1 MNSIIKTL
9 AWPLGIISLALLV
22 IGLIA
27 VTAPNMTIETLV
39 LYFAVMLLIIGSVQ
53 LLIAIVLR
61 NKMKLWLA
69 LASLSALFLVAGGY
83 MIYNPEK
90 SKVAFENAISIW
102 AVSTGIIQLFLAFRN
117 QSTRI
122 FLLSGGILSIIIG
135 LILYLND
142 NTQNMQFLFGFY
154 TLLLSLFMLLVV
166 FKIFRMKT
174 EPIESRKV

>member
-1 MNSIIKTL
+1 MNSVLKTL

-39 LYFAVMLLIIGSVQ
+39 LYFSVMLLIIGGVQ
-53 LLIAIVLR
+53 LLISIVLK
-61 NKMKLWLA
+61 NKMKLWFA
-69 LASLSALFLVAGGY
+69 LAALSVLFLLAGGY

-102 AVSTGIIQLFLAFRN
+102 AVATGIIQLFLAFRN
-117 QSTRI
+117 QSTRL
-122 FLLSGGILSIIIG
+122 FLLSGGALSIIIG
-135 LILYLND
+135 LILFFND

-166 FKIFRMKT
+166 FKIFRMKP
-174 EPIESRKV
+174 EPNESAKV